1 MSKRKSQHVT
11 PHTEGWQVKGA
22 GNSKATIVTDSQKK
36 AEKAAIKISTN
47 QKSEVVIHGQDGKI
61 RSKNSYGND
70 PKTIK
75 G

>member
-1 MSKRKSQHVT
+1 MSKRKNQHVT
-11 PHTEGWQVKGA
+11 PHPEGWQVKGA
-22 GNSKATIVTDSQKK
+22 GNSKATVVTDSQKK